1 MSHTNWPF
9 LFVGEWH
16 SITCN
21 SQQYRRHT
29 VCTIIFGGCH
39 NIFNIPLYMSS
50 LPAVSMHV
58 SVCICRC
65 MHVRVHMWFH
75 ARVCVCIQYLTCG
88 VGPLSGTSP
97 AVLGANAP
105 SLQQSLEGAV
115 LPWWGNTAEPL
126 GTAQGVH
133 TTGLSL
139 GQHWRA
145 AGNIMVPGG
154 PTCPQWIPAGG
165 TDLEGAQAVCPG
177 PWSAVSNQQQNN
189 GC

>member
-9 LFVGEWH
+9 LLLVSDTASHAIHSNTGGTLYAQLSVVAVTVSSVYHCTCQAYLQCPCMSLCAFV
-16 SITCN
+16 
-21 SQQYRRHT
+21 
-29 VCTIIFGGCH
+29 
-39 NIFNIPLYMSS
+39 
-50 LPAVSMHV
+50 
-58 SVCICRC
+58 RC
-65 MHVRVHMWFH
+65 MHVGVHTWFH

-115 LPWWGNTAEPL
+115 LPWWGNTAEPF

-154 PTCPQWIPAGG
+154 PTCPQLIPAGG
-165 TDLEGAQAVCPG
+165 TDL
-177 PWSAVSNQQQNN
+177 
-189 GC
+189 

>member
-1 MSHTNWPF
+1 MHPGLNVTHYLAF
-9 LFVGEWH
+9 LFVGKWH

-21 SQQYRRHT
+21 SQQYRRHSVQT
-29 VCTIIFGGCH
+29 LLCGGCALVQPTCSVH
-39 NIFNIPLYMSS
+39 AGPSASVGACMY
-50 LPAVSMHV
+50 
-58 SVCICRC
+58 VCIRGF
-65 MHVRVHMWFH
+65 MH
-75 ARVCVCIQYLTCG
+75 VCIQYLTCG

-145 AGNIMVPGG
+145 AGNIMVSGG

>member
-1 MSHTNWPF
+1 MSPTNWPF
-9 LFVGEWH
+9 FFCWWVTQHHMQDRAIQETHCKYSYVRCTRLARLQCPCMCLCASVGA
-16 SITCN
+16 CM
-21 SQQYRRHT
+21 Y
-29 VCTIIFGGCH
+29 
-39 NIFNIPLYMSS
+39 
-50 LPAVSMHV
+50 
-58 SVCICRC
+58 VCIHDLCTC
-65 MHVRVHMWFH
+65 
-75 ARVCVCIQYLTCG
+75 ACVCIQYLTCG

-145 AGNIMVPGG
+145 TGSIMVPGG

-177 PWSAVSNQQQNN
+177 PRSAVSNQQQNN